1 MLVTR
6 TTVRREPCRR
16 CQILRVMLLMLL
28 SVILVALLA
37 KDSLSHLGGIQ
48 PILFGYLFAGLAI
61 FTFVT
66 KLIAHFFERKSKS

>member
-16 CQILRVMLLMLL
+16 CQILRVMLLLL
-28 SVILVALLA
+28 LGVILVALLA

-48 PILFGYLFAGLAI
+48 PIMFGYLFIGLALL
-61 FTFVT
+61 TFVA
-66 KLIAHFFERKSKS
+66 KLLAYFLERKRES

>member
-16 CQILRVMLLMLL
+16 CQILRVMLFMLL
-28 SVILVALLA
+28 GVILVALLA

-48 PILFGYLFAGLAI
+48 PITFGYLFVGLAVL
-61 FTFVT
+61 TFVT
-66 KLIAHFFERKSKS
+66 KLVAYFLERRNKF

>member
-6 TTVRREPCRR
+6 STVRREPCRR

-28 SVILVALLA
+28 GVILVALLA

-48 PILFGYLFAGLAI
+48 PIMFGYFFVGLAFI
-61 FTFVT
+61 T
-66 KLIAHFFERKSKS
+66 LIAKSLAYFLERKRKS